1 MVPSPTGL
9 YRAALVGLG
18 GVFAK
23 SGEILDELRPARG
36 SQRSSVGFV
45 SDERNV
51 MQKLFTL
58 SLALAAAVALSISGT
73 ASAGGGG
80 SEPTIKSGSCSGAA
94 NWKLKAKLDDGR
106 IETEFEVDQNRIGKR
121 WRVKI
126 RRNGVL
132 AFDGIRVTLA
142 PSGSFE
148 VRRRLRNAAGPD
160 RIVATAIALAT
171 GQTCRG
177 VVTL

>member
-1 MVPSPTGL
+1 
-9 YRAALVGLG
+9 
-18 GVFAK
+18 
-23 SGEILDELRPARG
+23 
-36 SQRSSVGFV
+36 
-45 SDERNV
+45 

-58 SLALAAAVALSISGT
+58 SLALVAAAALSAAGT
-73 ASAGGGG
+73 ASARGGG
-80 SEPTIKSGSCSGAA
+80 SEPTIKSGSCSGSA

-106 IETEFEVDQNRIGKR
+106 LETEFEVDQNRVGRR

-132 AFDGIRVTLA
+132 VFDRIRTTMA

-148 VRRRLRNAAGPD
+148 VRRRLGNAAGPD
-160 RIVATAIALAT
+160 RIVATATALAT

-177 VVTL
+177 IVTI

>member
-1 MVPSPTGL
+1 
-9 YRAALVGLG
+9 
-18 GVFAK
+18 
-23 SGEILDELRPARG
+23 
-36 SQRSSVGFV
+36 
-45 SDERNV
+45 

-58 SLALAAAVALSISGT
+58 SLALMAAVALSIAGT
-73 ASAGGGG
+73 ASASGGG

-106 IETEFEVDQNRIGKR
+106 IETEFEVDQNRVGKR
-121 WRVKI
+121 WHVKI

-132 AFDGIRVTLA
+132 AFDGIRVTMA

-148 VRRRLRNAAGPD
+148 VRRRLGNAAGPD
-160 RIVATAIALAT
+160 RIVATATALAT

>member
-1 MVPSPTGL
+1 MLAGL
-9 YRAALVGLG
+9 N

-23 SGEILDELRPARG
+23 SGEILAEPG
-36 SQRSSVGFV
+36 SAPGTQRSSVGFV

-51 MQKLFTL
+51 MQKVFML
-58 SLALAAAVALSISGT
+58 SLALVAAMALSVAGT
-73 ASAGGGG
+73 ASARDGGR
-80 SEPTIKSGSCSGAA
+80 EPTIKRGSCSGSA
-94 NWKLKAKLDDGR
+94 NWKLKAQLDDGR
-106 IETEFEVDQNRIGKR
+106 IETEFEVDQNRVGRR
-121 WRVKI
+121 WHVKI

-132 AFDGIRVTLA
+132 AFDGVRTTMA

-148 VRRRLRNAAGPD
+148 IRRRLGNAAGPD
-160 RIVATAIALAT
+160 RIVATATALAT